1 MKNMLPSISII
12 YHTARHFKSCM
23 LHDAQPFTVS
33 WVDAVSLVK

>member
-1 MKNMLPSISII
+1 MKLLPYINMM
-12 YHTARHFKSCM
+12 YHIARHFKSCM